1 MIIKDSKQI
10 EELKQSGKIL
20 ADVLQLVASKAEPGV
35 SAYDL
40 DALAEKE
47 IRRRGG
53 NPAFKNYKPES
64 SSSPFPNSLCVSI
77 NNEIVHGIPKKTKI
91 LKSGD
96 IVSLDLG
103 VEYHGFFTDA
113 AITVPVG
120 KVDKRT
126 LTLVDVTKQ
135 CLDNAIKVI
144 KAGTYI
150 GNIGHAIESTA
161 KYYGFS
167 VVRELVGHGVGA
179 AVHED
184 PEIPCFG
191 LPGTGPI
198 LKEGMVIAVEPM
210 VNIGKWQIEFDK
222 DGWTAKT
229 RDGSTSAH
237 FEHTLLVTKNGCEI
251 ITQV

>member
-10 EELKQSGKIL
+10 EELRISGKIL
-20 ADVLQLVASKAEPGV
+20 AEVLTLVASKVEPGV

-40 DALAEKE
+40 DQLAEKE
-47 IRRRGG
+47 IRKRGG
-53 NPAFKNYKPES
+53 TPAFKNHKPDS
-64 SSSPFPNSLCVSI
+64 STSAFPNSLCVSV

-91 LKSGD
+91 LRNGD

-103 VEYHGFFTDA
+103 VEYHGFFTDS

-120 KVDKRT
+120 KIDKKTQT
-126 LTLVDVTKQ
+126 LLDVTKLS
-135 CLDNAIKVI
+135 LDNAIKVI

-198 LKEGMVIAVEPM
+198 LKEGIVIAVEPM
-210 VNIGKWQIEFDK
+210 VNMGKWQIDFDK
-222 DGWTAKT
+222 DGWTTKT
-229 RDGSTSAH
+229 KDGSLSAH
-237 FEHTLLVTKNGCEI
+237 FEHTLLVTKTGCEI
-251 ITQV
+251 ITKI